1 MKYLKAF
8 IKQENTYCKLFNRKP
23 YDATNLSEKDCQALL
38 DILDARLSP
47 ENLTEDGELRGDEL
61 RHKARLLYKI
71 RDDLEM
77 YAVEHHYSII
87 SVDY

>member
-23 YDATNLSEKDCQALL
+23 YDATNLSEEDCQELL
-38 DILDARLSP
+38 DTLDIRLSP
-47 ENLTEDGELRGDEL
+47 ENLSCDGELRGAEL
-61 RHKARLLYKI
+61 AHKARLLYKI
-71 RDDLEM
+71 RDDLEN
-77 YAVEHHYSII
+77 YAVTHHYSII